1 MDRSILIRL
10 TWAAA
15 VCGGAVV
22 FALLMHW
29 LMGPGLPAVMV
40 GAVAAVAITFLLL
53 ERRWFA
59 PRERDLQALY
69 GQLQGGPMPDGVD
82 PRIEAVSRQ
91 LNRYRNLTDK
101 LAETG
106 SLIAVSAAEVAF
118 SCNALKQRVH
128 AQVTSVNG
136 IADSSTRISATVQAA
151 AQSSGEAV
159 ASSRRTNQASHEGH
173 ECVADA
179 LRHMEQMKE
188 RMQQASALMTSLESR
203 AGEIQRITE
212 VITGIA
218 EQTNLLALNAA
229 IEAARAGEQGRGFA
243 VVADEVRG
251 LATRTSSA
259 TSEIAQ
265 MVHEIH
271 TETSHAVATIHQ
283 LVEAVEE
290 SARRTATVDEKLT
303 AILEH
308 SASADRSIQTVVS
321 GSEENHTHLDQ
332 VTGSIQTVSAHLSE
346 TEQDVTTL
354 STEADRLSERAELI
368 YELLGDMGLG
378 GIHDRMRREAEQA
391 ATAVGRAFAE
401 ACDKGRI
408 RLDDLFDRNYKPIP
422 GTDPVKYK
430 TRFDDFTDQVLP
442 AIQEPILERD
452 DHVSYAGAVD
462 DRGYFP
468 THNRRYTQPLTGD
481 YQRDLI
487 NNRTKRIFK
496 DRTGSRCGSHQKP
509 YLLQTYKRDTGEV
522 MHDLSVPIYVKG
534 RHWGGFRIG
543 YRSEGNGRTGKR

>member
-1 MDRSILIRL
+1 MIRL
-10 TWAAA
+10 FWG
-15 VCGGAVV
+15 VGFIVGA
-22 FALLMHW
+22 ALLAMLVHW
-29 LMGPGLPAVMV
+29 LMGPGMVSMAVSTML
-40 GAVAAVAITFLLL
+40 AVSITALLADRL
-53 ERRWFA
+53 WIS
-59 PRERDLQALY
+59 PRERDIQRLY
-69 GQLQGGPMPDGVD
+69 EQLRDGPLPEGAD

-91 LNRYRNLTDK
+91 LVRYRALSGK
-101 LAETG
+101 LAESG

-118 SCNALKQRVH
+118 SCTSLKQRVH

-136 IADSSTRISATVQAA
+136 IADSSSQISATVHAA
-151 AQSSGEAV
+151 TRSSEEAV
-159 ASSRRTNQASHEGH
+159 ESSRRTNQASHEGH

-179 LRHMEQMKE
+179 LKHMDQMKQ
-188 RMQQASALMTSLESR
+188 RMQKASSLMTSLDSR

-251 LATRTSSA
+251 LATRTASA

-265 MVHEIH
+265 MVHEINS
-271 TETSHAVATIHQ
+271 ETSNAVSTIHQ

-290 SARRTATVDEKLT
+290 SARRTSTVNEKLS

-308 SASADRSIQTVVS
+308 SASADRCIQTVVS
-321 GSEENHTHLDQ
+321 GSEENHNHLDQ
-332 VTGSIQTVSAHLSE
+332 VTSSIQLVSTHLTE
-346 TEQDVTTL
+346 TEQDVTNLT
-354 STEADRLSERAELI
+354 SAADRLSERAEMI

-378 GIHDRMRREAEQA
+378 GIHDQIRREAEQA
-391 ATAVGRAFAE
+391 ATAVGRAFDE
-401 ACDKGRI
+401 ACDKGHI
-408 RLDDLFDRNYKPIP
+408 RLDDLFDRNYKPIS

-430 TRFDDFTDQVLP
+430 TRFDEFTDKVLP
-442 AIQEPILERD
+442 AIQEPILERNTRIA
-452 DHVSYAGAVD
+452 YAGAVD

-468 THNRRYTQPLTGD
+468 THNRRYSQPLTGD
-481 YQRDLI
+481 YERDLV

-543 YRSEGNGRTGKR
+543 YRSESVKS